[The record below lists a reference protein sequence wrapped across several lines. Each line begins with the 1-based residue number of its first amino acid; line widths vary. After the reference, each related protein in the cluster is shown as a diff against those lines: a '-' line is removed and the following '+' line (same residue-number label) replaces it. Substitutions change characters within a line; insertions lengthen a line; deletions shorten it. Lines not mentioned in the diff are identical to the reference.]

1 MSLLVSLFDIV
12 SRCRK
17 YNYISSSGED
27 HNDNKQRIS
36 FEWEPTLYQSGKLH
50 RTMTIQKFLGQAPC
64 NWQLISVPPHKKE
77 IVRQVF
83 KHCQRHNGPEG
94 YQSNFF
100 KSYHKFL
107 QKAWS
112 NLIIRISTKHQQ
124 QNTDQTSASKS
135 RLNFNFKILTKP
147 YAESLNKLQLPSLH
161 QTFVNTFLSINI
173 SKTKQPQ
180 QVWSWHLNTQGSHQ
194 SSLLHRSELVS

>member
-50 RTMTIQKFLGQAPC
+50 RTMTIQNFLGQAPC

-100 KSYHKFL
+100 RSNHKFL
-107 QKAWS
+107 HKSWS
-112 NLIIRISTKHQQ
+112 NFIFRISTKYQLQILNHTWLNLNIKTLTKYSFRISTKIKLNDLKKHQQ

-135 RLNFNFKILTKP
+135 RLNFNFK
-147 YAESLNKLQLPSLH
+147 
-161 QTFVNTFLSINI
+161 
-173 SKTKQPQ
+173 
-180 QVWSWHLNTQGSHQ
+180 SWPKC
-194 SSLLHRSELVS
+194 SS

>member
-1 MSLLVSLFDIV
+1 MVVRQGIQTFSWACLFHCLILSAV
-12 SRCRK
+12 AESTITSPPQAS
-17 YNYISSSGED
+17 N
-27 HNDNKQRIS
+27 NDNKQRIS

-50 RTMTIQKFLGQAPC
+50 RTMTIQKFLGLARC

-107 QKAWS
+107 HKTWS
-112 NLIIRISTKHQQ
+112 NIFIICF
-124 QNTDQTSASKS
+124 ALKS
-135 RLNFNFKILTKP
+135 SDKLDNVDEFMFKQLR
-147 YAESLNKLQLPSLH
+147 YSLD
-161 QTFVNTFLSINI
+161 V
-173 SKTKQPQ
+173 
-180 QVWSWHLNTQGSHQ
+180 
-194 SSLLHRSELVS
+194 SS

>member
-50 RTMTIQKFLGQAPC
+50 RTMTIQKFLGLAHC

-77 IVRQVF
+77 IIRQVF

-100 KSYHKFL
+100 KSYHKLFH
-107 QKAWS
+107 KSWS
-112 NLIIRISTKHQQ
+112 NIFRISAKHQLQNLNQASAFWRNLNLKLLTKPIFRILTKIELHNHMKHQQ
-124 QNTDQTSASKS
+124 QNNDQTSASKS
-135 RLNFNFKILTKP
+135 CLNINFKILTKP
-147 YAESLNKLQLPSLH
+147 WNLVLK
-161 QTFVNTFLSINI
+161 VW
-173 SKTKQPQ
+173 TK
-180 QVWSWHLNTQGSHQ
+180 N
-194 SSLLHRSELVS
+194 